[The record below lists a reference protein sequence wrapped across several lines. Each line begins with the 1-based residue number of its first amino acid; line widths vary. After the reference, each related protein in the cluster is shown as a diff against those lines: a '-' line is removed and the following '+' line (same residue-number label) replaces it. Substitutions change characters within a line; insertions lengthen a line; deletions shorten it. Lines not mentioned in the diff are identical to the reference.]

1 MNDNEPKKKTVMGR
15 PVGYETQIKKCLKAA
30 GIYDAKLDLQ
40 IKICARSL
48 SLLDKLAGEL
58 DSMPL
63 FAETYKKGEVARE
76 LNPLVMVVQKQNT
89 LVTEQLTSLGLNFR
103 AKASNVKESVG
114 GADDGLSDLIR
125 RMSGDE

>member
-1 MNDNEPKKKTVMGR
+1 MNDNEPKKETVMGR

-48 SLLDKLAGEL
+48 NLLDKLTGEL

-63 FAETYKKGEVARE
+63 FAETYRKGEVARE
-76 LNPLVMVVQKQNT
+76 LNT